1 MIGKRLA
8 HYEIT
13 EHLGSGGMGEVYQ
26 ATDSRLGRSVA
37 IKLLPE
43 AFSSDS
49 ERVARFQREARVL
62 ASLNHP
68 HIGGIHG
75 IEESS
80 GRLFLVLEL
89 VSGETLADRIAR
101 GPIPLDETVTIATQI
116 AEALEVAHD
125 AGIIHRDLKPANIK
139 LTVDGQVKVLDFG
152 LAKALS
158 NEEPMSEA
166 THSPTMSLAA
176 TQRGVI
182 LGTAAYMAPEQARG
196 RAADRR
202 ADIWAFGVVLYEMVT
217 GRRLFQGEDLTDTL
231 AAVVREKP
239 DYSAAPAA
247 LRPVLEKCLEKDP
260 KKRLRH
266 ISAFPLL
273 LQQATPETVAATP
286 IETKQKPPRLAWALS
301 ALLALGLA
309 SLAAI
314 HFRETSVRPQAVQFF
329 LEPPGTTTFINQYG
343 GFAVSPD
350 GRFIV
355 FTARGEGTPQL
366 WLRPLDSNTP
376 RPLPGTENG
385 NFPTWSPD
393 SKSLVFYAQGKMKRI
408 EIAGGA
414 PLTLGDGS
422 EGAVTPTGTWNS
434 SGVILI
440 GSGTGLMRVSAS
452 GGGATPL
459 TKVDSR
465 TESGHG
471 YPQFL
476 PDEDRF
482 IYFIAS
488 SNSDVQGIYASS
500 LSQPDKRQQILRSA
514 AKAVFVPGGGIYP
527 SYLLWMQEQTLLA
540 QEFDPETLQMK
551 GDPVSVAE
559 QIGLN
564 PTVPVRAAF
573 WASDAGSLIYF
584 ALPSQRKRAVAW
596 IGRDAKLL
604 GEAAPEDAF
613 TRVALAPGEDRV
625 ALARTDGASQP
636 PNLDIWVREFKRGV
650 MTRLTFNA
658 AADDVPVWSPDGK
671 QIAFSSNRV
680 GNLAQI
686 FRKDVSGSGEEEQLT
701 HGENPKLPLDWSE
714 DGRYLL
720 YREQNPR
727 TGRDLMVLPL
737 EGERK
742 PIPVANTEFLESTGA
757 ISPDGRWIAYVSNDS
772 STNQVYVRAFPGL
785 GGPSGQWQVSNG
797 SAYELKWRIDG
808 KEIYYQTQDGKVM
821 AVAIQAGPDGIRA
834 ESPRELFK
842 ADFQVGSLHEFD
854 ASADGQRFL
863 MILNRAQNNTEDERL
878 TVISNWQAVLR
889 K

>member
-1 MIGKRLA
+1 
-8 HYEIT
+8 
-13 EHLGSGGMGEVYQ
+13 
-26 ATDSRLGRSVA
+26 
-37 IKLLPE
+37 
-43 AFSSDS
+43 
-49 ERVARFQREARVL
+49 
-62 ASLNHP
+62 
-68 HIGGIHG
+68 
-75 IEESS
+75 
-80 GRLFLVLEL
+80 
-89 VSGETLADRIAR
+89 
-101 GPIPLDETVTIATQI
+101 
-116 AEALEVAHD
+116 
-125 AGIIHRDLKPANIK
+125 
-139 LTVDGQVKVLDFG
+139 
-152 LAKALS
+152 
-158 NEEPMSEA
+158 
-166 THSPTMSLAA
+166 
-176 TQRGVI
+176 
-182 LGTAAYMAPEQARG
+182 
-196 RAADRR
+196 
-202 ADIWAFGVVLYEMVT
+202 
-217 GRRLFQGEDLTDTL
+217 
-231 AAVVREKP
+231 
-239 DYSAAPAA
+239 
-247 LRPVLEKCLEKDP
+247 
-260 KKRLRH
+260 
-266 ISAFPLL
+266 
-273 LQQATPETVAATP
+273 
-286 IETKQKPPRLAWALS
+286 
-301 ALLALGLA
+301 
-309 SLAAI
+309 
-314 HFRETSVRPQAVQFF
+314 
-329 LEPPGTTTFINQYG
+329 
-343 GFAVSPD
+343 
-350 GRFIV
+350 
-355 FTARGEGTPQL
+355 
-366 WLRPLDSNTP
+366 
-376 RPLPGTENG
+376 
-385 NFPTWSPD
+385 
-393 SKSLVFYAQGKMKRI
+393 
-408 EIAGGA
+408 
-414 PLTLGDGS
+414 
-422 EGAVTPTGTWNS
+422 
-434 SGVILI
+434 
-440 GSGTGLMRVSAS
+440 
-452 GGGATPL
+452 
-459 TKVDSR
+459 
-465 TESGHG
+465 
-471 YPQFL
+471 
-476 PDEDRF
+476 
-482 IYFIAS
+482 
-488 SNSDVQGIYASS
+488 
-500 LSQPDKRQQILRSA
+500 
-514 AKAVFVPGGGIYP
+514 
-527 SYLLWMQEQTLLA
+527 MQEQTLLA

-596 IGRDAKLL
+596 IGRDGKLL

-625 ALARTDGASQP
+625 ALARTDGATQP